1 MSEVYI
7 ENWFA
12 LGACIYG
19 KKTAD
24 AALAALGL
32 RKEIKRKPVYPEIE
46 ASALADLREK
56 GLSVRK
62 IANIYGVSYTFV
74 RNRLLS
80 SGVSL
85 ERMKPKNK
93 IIYEYQRGIDK

>member
-1 MSEVYI
+1 MSYI

-12 LGACIYG
+12 LGACIYSR
-19 KKTAD
+19 KTVD

-46 ASALADLREK
+46 ASALVALREK
-56 GLSVRK
+56 GLSVRQ
-62 IANIYGVSYTFV
+62 IASVYGVSYTFV
-74 RNRLLS
+74 RNRLLAA
-80 SGVSL
+80 GVNL

>member
-1 MSEVYI
+1 MNYI

-12 LGACIYG
+12 LGTCIYSR
-19 KKTAD
+19 KTAD

-46 ASALADLREK
+46 ANALVALREK
-56 GLSVRK
+56 GLSVRQ
-62 IANIYGVSYTFV
+62 IASVYGVSYTFV
-74 RNRLLS
+74 RNRLLAA
-80 SGVSL
+80 GVSL
-85 ERMKPKNK
+85 ERMKPKSK

>member
-1 MSEVYI
+1 MSAVYI

-12 LGACIYG
+12 LGVCIYSG
-19 KKTAD
+19 KTAD

-32 RKEIKRKPVYPEIE
+32 RKEIKRKPMYQEIE
-46 ASALADLREK
+46 ASALAALREK

-74 RNRLLS
+74 RNRLLAA
-80 SGVSL
+80 GVNL
-85 ERMKPKNK
+85 ER
-93 IIYEYQRGIDK
+93 RRR

>member
-1 MSEVYI
+1 MNGKYI

-19 KKTAD
+19 KKNAD

-46 ASALADLREK
+46 ASALVALREK
-56 GLSVRK
+56 GLSIWE

-74 RNRLLS
+74 RNRLFAAGLN
-80 SGVSL
+80 L
-85 ERMKPKNK
+85 ERRK
-93 IIYEYQRGIDK
+93 R

>member
-1 MSEVYI
+1 MNGVYI

-12 LGACIYG
+12 LGACIYSR
-19 KKTAD
+19 KTAG

-46 ASALADLREK
+46 ASALAALREK

-74 RNRLLS
+74 RNRLLAA
-80 SGVSL
+80 GVSL
-85 ERMKPKNK
+85 ERIKPKNK

>member
-1 MSEVYI
+1 MVYL

-12 LGACIYG
+12 LGAYIYG
-19 KKTAD
+19 GKTAD

-46 ASALADLREK
+46 ASALAALRQK

-74 RNRLLS
+74 RNRLLAA
-80 SGVSL
+80 GVRL
-85 ERMKPKNK
+85 ERIKPKNE
-93 IIYEYQRGIDK
+93 IIYKYQRGIDK

>member
-1 MSEVYI
+1 MNGVYI
-7 ENWFA
+7 ENWLA
-12 LGACIYG
+12 LCACIYSR
-19 KKTAD
+19 KTAD

-32 RKEIKRKPVYPEIE
+32 RKEIKRKPMYPEIE
-46 ASALADLREK
+46 ANALAALREK

-74 RNRLLS
+74 RNRLLAA
-80 SGVSL
+80 GVSL
-85 ERMKPKNK
+85 ERMKLKNK

>member
-1 MSEVYI
+1 MSAVYI

-19 KKTAD
+19 RKTAD

-32 RKEIKRKPVYPEIE
+32 RKEIKRKPMYPEIE
-46 ASALADLREK
+46 ASALAALREK

-74 RNRLLS
+74 RNRLLAA
-80 SGVSL
+80 GVSL
-85 ERMKPKNK
+85 ERMKPKNE

>member
-1 MSEVYI
+1 MKMAYI

-12 LGACIYG
+12 LGACIYSR
-19 KKTAD
+19 KTAD

-46 ASALADLREK
+46 ANALVALREK
-56 GLSVRK
+56 GLSVRQ
-62 IANIYGVSYTFV
+62 IAGIYGVSYTFV
-74 RNRLLS
+74 RNRLLAA
-80 SGVSL
+80 GVNL
-85 ERMKPKNK
+85 ERIKTKNK

>member
-1 MSEVYI
+1 MSAAYI

-19 KKTAD
+19 RKTAD
-24 AALAALGL
+24 AALYALGL

-46 ASALADLREK
+46 ASALAALREK

-74 RNRLLS
+74 RNRLLAA
-80 SGVSL
+80 GVSL